1 MRAGDRTGPVTL
13 APAPASERARML
25 AGAPYNARD
34 PELQTLAFG
43 NPCRVQR
50 AL

>member
-1 MRAGDRTGPVTL
+1 VRAGDRASLVTL

-34 PELQTLAFG
+34 PELLALAFG

>member
-1 MRAGDRTGPVTL
+1 VRAGDRASLVTL
-13 APAPASERARML
+13 APASERARML
-25 AGAPYNARD
+25 AGAPYNARE
-34 PELQTLAFG
+34 PELLALAFG